1 MQTLFQLL
9 PWMSVEINT
18 CRNVQFPHYKF
29 SDLREQKCTW
39 GLTHSAFHYIFLFL
53 PSSSY
58 KVIRKIG
65 FHALFWP
72 GFLPEDI
79 LFPIKSV
86 LILYQHLHQTTLQD
100 IQYTW
105 TCTRSLVSTKVFYK
119 QNVNEQ
125 IPKVIKNQAPYLLH
139 EAPLTN
145 KHLCCIN

>member
-1 MQTLFQLL
+1 MF
-9 PWMSVEINT
+9 S
-18 CRNVQFPHYKF
+18 FPPNKF
-29 SDLREQKCTW
+29 SDLQGTEVHMGANTQC
-39 GLTHSAFHYIFLFL
+39 LHYIFLFL
-53 PSSSY
+53 PSSPY

-65 FHALFWP
+65 FHAVFWP

-105 TCTRSLVSTKVFYK
+105 TCTRLLVSTKVFYK

-139 EAPLTN
+139 EASLTN